1 MRRDT
6 VYQPPEDNFRM
17 VRSIR
22 LFGSFTYV
30 QSSDESD
37 QSTTSSQLELDL
49 NAAREPS
56 DDEQEDADIPLTTK
70 EKIIAYARLILPH
83 VALVLVLLVYL
94 LIGAAIFQRIEGPN
108 EIITKNYEIQTILG
122 LRDQFQESIWNLT
135 HNSDTVISRETFNGL
150 GQEYFEKMV
159 TEIFNAYRNQFITNM
174 HLLNVT
180 RADEHLWT
188 YPNAVFFA
196 TTVITTI
203 GYGHLVPMTPTGRIR
218 FFEQKVRKH
227 SRRISYFHR
236 NRTQSQSGRSDAE
249 SSGTKAG
256 SINLNTLP
264 EEEVEDPGQKQPLR
278 IPIVMVLV
286 VILSYTALGG
296 LLFQKFEG
304 WPYMEAFYFCFITTA
319 TIGFGDYVPTKQVY
333 IFFTMI
339 YIIFGLALATM
350 CIDTA
355 GTHYIQKIHYVGTKM
370 EDAKGAVMTG
380 LQHSEEVLK
389 HKGIEIIKTA
399 GGKIYKVRGAMLSK
413 TQARELDYLLRSS
426 QYQQKNILYEPLPP
440 AVARL
445 IREKGIKV
453 LPDEINET
461 EGYIVQN
468 RDYEKQVTKQFLQQ
482 QRSPNTIHRF
492 IRRPGRPDA
501 APALMPFVLK
511 ESNI

>member
-150 GQEYFEKMV
+150 GQEYFEKM
-159 TEIFNAYRNQFITNM
+159 
-174 HLLNVT
+174 
-180 RADEHLWT
+180 
-188 YPNAVFFA
+188 
-196 TTVITTI
+196 
-203 GYGHLVPMTPTGRIR
+203 
-218 FFEQKVRKH
+218 VRKH